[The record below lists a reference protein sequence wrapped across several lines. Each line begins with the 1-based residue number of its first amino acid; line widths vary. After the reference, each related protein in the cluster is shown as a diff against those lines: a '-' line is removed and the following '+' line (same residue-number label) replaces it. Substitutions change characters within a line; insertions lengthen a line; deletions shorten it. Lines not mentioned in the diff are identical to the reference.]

1 MNAEIITV
9 GTELLLGDIVNTN
22 SQFLSR
28 ELAAYGIGML
38 YQSTVGDNI
47 DRLGEVLRLAMN
59 RSDLVLL
66 TGGLGPTEDDLTRE
80 TVADV
85 LGLPLELHE
94 ESMRRIEEYFRNTG
108 REMTENNRKQAML
121 PRGCVVFPN
130 DHGTAPGCAVERY
143 GQSIVLLPGP
153 PRELIPMFNDY
164 VAPYLSRF
172 SGGTIFSRTVGVF
185 GLSESSVAQRLADLM
200 CQENPTVA
208 PYAKDGEVVLR
219 VTARA
224 DSLEAAQAMCT
235 PVVEE
240 ICKRLS
246 VNVYGVDAGS
256 LPKAVVSLL
265 KEKDIKIATAE
276 SCTAGLLSTRI
287 TEVPGASAVFECG
300 VAAYSKEIKHN
311 VLGVP
316 EALLEEY
323 GAVSPEV
330 ACAMAMGAR
339 KVSGAK
345 LGVGITGVAGPDPSE
360 DKPVGTVFIAL
371 ADEKRTWVKQI
382 VAGHGTGDREYI
394 RHLATSNA
402 LDLVRRYL
410 EALPTVMAGGQLIEE
425 PAAGTAAVIPSA
437 APVKRPSRRLK
448 IAGIAIGSA
457 VVLVLVFLALYFYV
471 ITPYLNQR
479 QFADLQDLYD
489 RGNNVS
495 DNIIASGDYP
505 AGMLAKFG
513 ALYDANA
520 DIRGW
525 ICIEDTEINYPVVQ
539 SPRDGFYN
547 SRNFYKKP
555 SSYGVPY
562 FSSTARIY
570 SAAETNRNLVIH
582 GNNTGDGQ
590 MFSELTGYTQLDFLQ
605 SHPVIEMDTL
615 YHNADW
621 KVFAVM
627 AVSTLDAH
635 PNNFQY
641 DVNTF
646 ADEAAFMRFVSEL
659 RDRSLFDTP
668 TTVQEGDNLLM
679 LTTTANAEF
688 GFPGAKIVV
697 AARQVR
703 SDEDPEN
710 DLSGARTNRDVVMPD
725 IWRQIHTPD
734 AASSKAIPTTIP
746 TTTQWTTETDPT
758 ETEGSDTSESESSE
772 SVSSMVTTHS
782 TNPRPTDSSDGTTT
796 TTTIP
801 PTESSPGEVT
811 LPPTT
816 GTTDPPIPPPPSE
829 EDGTVTG
836 TIAETEYL
844 PYFQVSLMVDEA
856 EYQRLQPTN
865 QEELQEALSYVVKQ
879 ELGSS
884 STMRSSTEAQKAQ
897 AVAAYSYI
905 LNYVYTTGNPYP
917 VTYKPFD
924 KTDPND
930 KKIYDAVGDV
940 LGVKLLKAGQ
950 TTVEKQ
956 LISTTY
962 FASSCGYTASSEK
975 VWGGSLSWAKA
986 VDSPYDN
993 QESLAQYGQTFST
1006 TVTLSRGELRDKI
1019 VAWIKKTAPAG
1030 VVIPESQ
1037 FEVPD
1042 GALPFRDLTYD
1053 GDGTP
1058 GNYVY
1063 KTNFYYLSGVKK
1075 IYLTGANIRSALG
1088 LRSHC
1093 FEVTEYDSE
1102 KESLT
1107 LLVKGWGHGVGLS
1120 QMGAV
1125 GYANEAGWNYVQ
1137 ILRHY
1142 YSITDDSE
1150 QQIVRPVW

>member
-80 TVADV
+80 TVADI

-94 ESMRRIEEYFRNTG
+94 ESLRRIEEYFQNTG

-121 PRGCVVFPN
+121 PSGCVVFPN

-185 GLSESSVAQRLADLM
+185 GLSESSVAQRLADLV

-224 DSLEAAQAMCT
+224 DSMEDAQAMCA

-339 KVSGAK
+339 RVSGAK

-371 ADEKRTWVKQI
+371 ADEKRIWVKQI

-425 PAAGTAAVIPSA
+425 PAAGAAAVIPSA

-479 QFADLQDLYD
+479 QFAYLQDMYD
-489 RGNNVS
+489 RGNTVS

-513 ALYDANA
+513 TLYDANA

-525 ICIEDTEINYPVVQ
+525 VCIEDTEINYPVVQ
-539 SPRDGFYN
+539 GPREGFYN

-570 SAAETNRNLVIH
+570 SAAEINRNLVIH

-590 MFSELTGYTQLDFLQ
+590 MFSGLTEYTKLEFLQ

-615 YHNADW
+615 YHNAEW

-635 PNNFQY
+635 PNNFRY
-641 DVNTF
+641 DINTF
-646 ADEAAFMRFVSEL
+646 ADETAFMQFVSEL

-679 LTTTANAEF
+679 LTTAANAEF

-703 SDEDPEN
+703 SDEDPVN
-710 DLSGARTNRDVVMPD
+710 DLSGAQTNRDVVMPD
-725 IWRQIHTPD
+725 IWQQIHTPD
-734 AASSKAIPTTIP
+734 TTSSKSISTALPTTM
-746 TTTQWTTETDPT
+746 ESRT
-758 ETEGSDTSESESSE
+758 ETEGADSSESDASESVPTMTTTHSSNPNPTDTSEA
-772 SVSSMVTTHS
+772 
-782 TNPRPTDSSDGTTT
+782 TTT
-796 TTTIP
+796 TTSTLP
-801 PTESSPGEVT
+801 PTESSGEVT

-816 GTTDPPIPPPPSE
+816 GTTAEPVSPPPQD

-836 TIAETEYL
+836 SVAETEYL
-844 PYFQVSLMVDEA
+844 PYFQVSLTVDGA
-856 EYQRLQPTN
+856 EYKRLQPTT

-884 STMRSSTEAQKAQ
+884 STMRNSTEAQKAQ
-897 AVAAYSYI
+897 AVAAYSNI
-905 LNYVYTTGNPYP
+905 LSYVYTEGRPYP

-924 KTDPND
+924 KNDPTD

-950 TTVEKQ
+950 PTVEKQ
-956 LISTTY
+956 LMSLSY
-962 FASSCGYTASSEK
+962 YASSCGVTANSERVWSSPLP
-975 VWGGSLSWAKA
+975 WGKS
-986 VDSPYDN
+986 VPSPYDN
-993 QESLAQYGQTFST
+993 QESLAQYGQTFVT
-1006 TVTLSRGELRDKI
+1006 TVTLTLDELRQKI
-1019 VAWIKKTAPAG
+1019 ETWIKKEAPAG
-1030 VVIPESQ
+1030 VVIPEGQ
-1037 FEVPD
+1037 FDVPE
-1042 GALPFRDLTYD
+1042 GELPFRDLTYD
-1053 GDGTP
+1053 GDGSP

-1093 FEVTEYDSE
+1093 FEVTEWDPDPE
-1102 KESLT
+1102 VKTMT
-1107 LLVKGWGHGVGLS
+1107 LQVKGWGHGVGLS

-1125 GYANEAGWNYVQ
+1125 GYANEAGWDYVQ

-1142 YSITDDSE
+1142 YSITDSSE
-1150 QQIVRPVW
+1150 HQIVRPVW